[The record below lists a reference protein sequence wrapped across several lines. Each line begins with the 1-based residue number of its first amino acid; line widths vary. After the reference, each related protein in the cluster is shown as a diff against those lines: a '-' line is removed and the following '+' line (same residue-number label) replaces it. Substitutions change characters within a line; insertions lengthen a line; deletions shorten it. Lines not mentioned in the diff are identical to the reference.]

1 MISLLGWKGFKDK
14 GLAPREIECLIAI
27 ASGMTVK
34 AAAKAL
40 GMAPSTAAKRISSVQ
55 FKLGVNRQPAMVAE
69 ALKRGLIAPLMI
81 LLASF
86 SGYQAASS
94 LDSDHLRRG
103 PGRRVVE
110 MRVLKARDEAAQTV

>member
-14 GLAPREIECLIAI
+14 GLAPREIECLIAV

-69 ALKRGLIAPLMI
+69 ALKRGLIAPLMVLI
-81 LLASF
+81 ASF
-86 SGYQAASS
+86 GGYNCAVS
-94 LDSDHLRRG
+94 LDGDHQRRG
-103 PGRRVVE
+103 PSRRIAEVRTLGVRAV
-110 MRVLKARDEAAQTV
+110 MDRVA